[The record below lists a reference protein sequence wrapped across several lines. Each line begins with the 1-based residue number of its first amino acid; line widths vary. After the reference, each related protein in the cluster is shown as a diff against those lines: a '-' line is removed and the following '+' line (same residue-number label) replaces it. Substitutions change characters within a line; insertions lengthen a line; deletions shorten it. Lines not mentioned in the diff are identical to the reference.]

1 MDDGTTTVDD
11 TTTITVEDNDID
23 HSISAVA
30 ADITEGNSGTTTAAA
45 FLIERTGRTDQP
57 SSVDFAVTGG
67 TADNG
72 TDYTNIAAGG
82 TGVSQTG
89 NTITFAAGATQAT
102 ISIDVIGDTLDEGA
116 SEDIELT
123 ISGAGTTAPGFQAAV
138 STNTATKA
146 IIDDDDPPTVTL
158 SLTGSPLDENG
169 GTATVTAE
177 LSAPSGLDVTVN
189 LNFSGTAVGS
199 GTDYTAS
206 AGTITISAGDPDG
219 SITLTGDDDGLV
231 EGSETIIVAI
241 STVTNGTEDG
251 TQSVTAGITDDDAPP
266 QVVSSVRAGA
276 DPTNAASVD
285 FTVTFSKAVLGVDSG
300 DFSLSNT
307 GVTGASVTSVTGS
320 GSSRTVTVN
329 TGSGDGTIRL
339 DILDDDTITDT
350 AGNPLGGTGT
360 GNGGFTSGEAYTID
374 KTAPTVTLTSS
385 AGEPTR
391 SSPFA
396 VTVEF
401 SEAVSGF
408 ALGDISV
415 TNGTAGNLVATTPG
429 QVWTVDITPT
439 ADGLVSVDV
448 AGGVAQDAAGNPNAA
463 APTLSR
469 TFDGTAPGVTLTSSA
484 GEPTSSSPFAVTVEF
499 SEAVSGF
506 ALEDISVTN
515 GTASN
520 LVATTPGQVWTVD
533 ITPTADGLVS
543 VDVAGGVAQDAA
555 GNPNTAAP
563 TLSRTF
569 DGTAPTVSIGTP
581 SVSLTNSG
589 PVTFEITYTDA
600 DSISLAATDVTL
612 NTTGTATGSISVS
625 GSGNTRTV
633 TIDSISGDGTL
644 GISLGMATAS
654 DAAGN
659 LAAAAGPST
668 TFDVDNT
675 APTVTAITRV
685 DPNPTSSATV
695 SFTVTLSEAVTG
707 LDAGDF
713 VLTPSGGITGAAVTD
728 VSGSDTTWTVTVDTG
743 SDDGTLRLD
752 LADDNSV
759 RDAAD
764 NPLGGSGVG
773 DGDFTTGES
782 YTVDK
787 THPTVTIEQATAQAD
802 PTSAAPIN
810 FTVEFS
816 EPVDAFAAE
825 DITLSGTAPGT
836 LSAAVT
842 GGPTSYTVA
851 VSGMTGTGTV
861 IATVDADVATDA
873 AGNGNMAAISS
884 DNEVTFDPAFPIV
897 TGIVRADADP
907 TSADSVTF
915 TVTFAKNVTGVDATD
930 FTLTSDGTLTGV
942 SVETVTGSDTTWT
955 VTVNTGSG
963 SGTLRLDVLDDDTIV
978 DAAGNPLGDVGTGNG
993 DFTSGEAYT
1002 LDRTAPT
1009 AALTAAD
1016 VTPASDSSYTFTVTY
1031 SDNLALLV
1039 SQLDDNDI
1047 RVTGPNGF
1055 DQPATF
1061 VSVDAT
1067 DNGTPRT
1074 ATYQI
1079 SAPGGTWDAADN
1091 GDYTVAIAADQV
1103 ADTVG
1108 NSMAAGT
1115 LGSFRVV
1122 ITTPGTTLY
1131 LPLIVSTPVTEPAEP
1146 DLVVTS
1152 VRLDPDKTS
1161 FTTGE
1166 PVTVVAVIENRG
1178 TADAGAFW
1186 VDLSLNPDTPPVDAG
1201 HIWNWHCALS
1211 PCYGVAWYV
1220 DAGLAAGEQIT
1231 LTSTEDSFAPVYT
1244 RWPGYFA
1251 PGTTDLYV
1259 YVDSWHPDNQAGAV
1273 LERDETN
1280 NRAELHGLSVTGDLP
1295 PGAAQQAPELPQ
1307 RPAQP

>member
-448 AGGVAQDAAGNPNAA
+448 AGGVAQDAAGNPN
-463 APTLSR
+463 
-469 TFDGTAPGVTLTSSA
+469 
-484 GEPTSSSPFAVTVEF
+484 
-499 SEAVSGF
+499 
-506 ALEDISVTN
+506 
-515 GTASN
+515 
-520 LVATTPGQVWTVD
+520 TT
-533 ITPTADGLVS
+533 
-543 VDVAGGVAQDAA
+543 
-555 GNPNTAAP
+555 AP